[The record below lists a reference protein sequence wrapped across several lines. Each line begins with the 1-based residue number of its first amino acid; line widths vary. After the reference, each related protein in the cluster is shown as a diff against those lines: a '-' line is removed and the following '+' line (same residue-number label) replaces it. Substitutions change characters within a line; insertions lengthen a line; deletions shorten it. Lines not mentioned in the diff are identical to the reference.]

1 MNSDIIFQRLAAL
14 CAKGEHCQH
23 DMIEK
28 MRRWEVDDETQAAV
42 MARLVKERYVDDE
55 RYTRAFVHDKIAYNQ
70 WGRKKIEQA
79 LWLKHIDGDTARRV
93 LDEVDDEDYLNVL
106 QPLLKQK
113 SKSVKG
119 ANDYERRMKLM
130 KWAAGRGF
138 TFDIIR
144 QCLGNDDCDDYFD

>member
-79 LWLKHIDGDTARRV
+79 LWMKHIDTDTARRV
-93 LDEVDDEDYLNVL
+93 LDEVDDADYLAVL
-106 QPLLKQK
+106 RPLIQQK
-113 SKSVKG
+113 ARSIKAESE
-119 ANDYERRMKLM
+119 YERRGKLT
-130 KWAAGRGF
+130 KFALGRGF
-138 TFDIIR
+138 TMDIIR
-144 QCLGNDDCDDYFD
+144 QVVGDCED